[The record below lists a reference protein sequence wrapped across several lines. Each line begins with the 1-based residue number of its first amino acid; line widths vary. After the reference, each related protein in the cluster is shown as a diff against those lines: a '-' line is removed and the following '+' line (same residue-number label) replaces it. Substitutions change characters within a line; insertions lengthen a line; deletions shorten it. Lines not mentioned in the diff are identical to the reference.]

1 MAPGMAPGSV
11 AGTAPGWLLLDCD
24 MTDVQLLEL
33 HGGHAAVFSSRSP
46 IKQTPN
52 EDAAAVLGFEPSGD
66 GTPGDGTSGGG
77 GGTLVIADGMG
88 GVRGGEQASAAAIA
102 SVRKALAHSQGAAR
116 GAILDGIERANAAVL
131 ALGIGAGTTL
141 VAVEIDHDY
150 ARPYHVGDSQVLLVS
165 QRGRIKHCT
174 IAHAPVAMAVE
185 AGMIDSFD
193 AMHHRDR
200 HLVSNYVGSPDMR
213 IEIGPRMRIAPR
225 DTLVLGT
232 DGLFDNLHMEEIA
245 RIVRKGSL
253 HDAATALAHAA
264 RGRMDEADPLL
275 PHKPDDLT
283 FVMFRLKD

>member
-1 MAPGMAPGSV
+1 MKHADRQPDPGLGH
-11 AGTAPGWLLLDCD
+11 LLLDCD
-24 MTDVQLLEL
+24 MVDVQLLEL

-52 EDAAAVLGFEPSGD
+52 EDAAAVLGFH
-66 GTPGDGTSGGG
+66 TS

-102 SVRKALAHSQGAAR
+102 SVQSALAHSQGAAR
-116 GAILDGIERANAAVL
+116 SAILDGIERANAAVL
-131 ALGIGAGTTL
+131 DLGIGAGTTL
-141 VAVEIDHDY
+141 VAVEIDRDY

-193 AMHHRDR
+193 AMRHRDR

-213 IEIGPRMRIAPR
+213 IEIGPRMQIAPR

-232 DGLFDNLHMEEIA
+232 DGLFDNLHMDEIA

-253 HDAATALAHAA
+253 HDAATSLARAA
-264 RGRMDEADPLL
+264 RQRMDEADPLL